1 LSFSVKVNKSK
12 ERIGGWMGQWAV
24 GAPGRR
30 RQAGPRARRKW
41 HGIREGK
48 RGTGRGP
55 PPTPTPHG
63 GQPQVHVHLGLGSAG
78 LGPSLPFFLTP
89 RPSRR
94 ARGSPGWLP
103 PFFLPSEI
111 PAPSRPAA
119 PTGPPLPRPDRGMR
133 RSRLVFR
140 PAAMHRR
147 AALAAAAVLLLAL
160 SVPVSVSAADVQ
172 VSISSHGPV
181 LALRPFPRPFR
192 KARLGSAP
200 TVSRFGSLHF
210 FCQAAD
216 GAAGNGTG
224 VGLDRRTK
232 VSASGTR
239 STLRV
244 STLTV

>member
-1 LSFSVKVNKSK
+1 
-12 ERIGGWMGQWAV
+12 MY
-24 GAPGRR
+24 
-30 RQAGPRARRKW
+30 
-41 HGIREGK
+41 
-48 RGTGRGP
+48 
-55 PPTPTPHG
+55 
-63 GQPQVHVHLGLGSAG
+63 
-78 LGPSLPFFLTP
+78 
-89 RPSRR
+89 
-94 ARGSPGWLP
+94 
-103 PFFLPSEI
+103 
-111 PAPSRPAA
+111 
-119 PTGPPLPRPDRGMR
+119 
-133 RSRLVFR
+133 
-140 PAAMHRR
+140 RR

-224 VGLDRRTK
+224 VGVGVGADRLDRRTK

>member
-1 LSFSVKVNKSK
+1 
-12 ERIGGWMGQWAV
+12 MY
-24 GAPGRR
+24 
-30 RQAGPRARRKW
+30 
-41 HGIREGK
+41 
-48 RGTGRGP
+48 
-55 PPTPTPHG
+55 
-63 GQPQVHVHLGLGSAG
+63 
-78 LGPSLPFFLTP
+78 
-89 RPSRR
+89 
-94 ARGSPGWLP
+94 
-103 PFFLPSEI
+103 
-111 PAPSRPAA
+111 
-119 PTGPPLPRPDRGMR
+119 
-133 RSRLVFR
+133 
-140 PAAMHRR
+140 RR

-224 VGLDRRTK
+224 VGADRLDRRTK